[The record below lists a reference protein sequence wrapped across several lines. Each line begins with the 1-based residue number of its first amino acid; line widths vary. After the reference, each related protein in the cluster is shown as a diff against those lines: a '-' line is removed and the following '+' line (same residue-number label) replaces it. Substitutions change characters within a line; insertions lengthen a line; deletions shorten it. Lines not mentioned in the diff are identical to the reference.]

1 MLGFFGK
8 PKSKPKSIHDKDPPK
23 PPPPDTPVMS
33 EEDWKKYLDG
43 LLDRMNRYIIN
54 YIEAYENEFIKEPA
68 KIHLTGDPFIP
79 MESLNVFAGFGT
91 YMPSVVYGPIQTD
104 TTTGIQFR
112 LAELPGFGLLPFNQ
126 QFKNALRGQ
135 KRIGRDGIQN
145 KYKIYYAVCQGF
157 TSDHMPCTQHHNI
170 FYIAP
175 NTFFEK
181 ADETL
186 IANHYKP
193 ETVADQK
200 ALNAAVSV
208 PVTVTAASN
217 GPSGAA
223 GVGDIPLSP
232 IPPPAAAEAATATV
246 AAPTA
251 NNAAR
256 ANLAKRA
263 ELRGR
268 VAIIARK
275 SRRFE
280 FLEAAKTGNI
290 RVLELLLRNGL
301 VMTPELGKRALTY
314 ACEANQLEAARTL
327 IDYGAD
333 PTGVEVAAGHICK
346 PLLNGVK
353 GRSNRDNA
361 TRQLNE
367 SRVLQKAAE
376 FKNIRDRAAAVG
388 YNATLNDRPN
398 APTKGTFYFTNRATG
413 ETIWEL
419 PSATPRT
426 EWYEARTN
434 ENRVYYISANSE
446 QTVWDLPPG
455 GVVIRAPNAVEPNAV
470 EPVAPVAAPVSNV
483 KPVAELSPADKQS
496 IYAIFMVKYN
506 GEFLQ
511 NTNTAFQKIVP
522 LTGDNI
528 FYGRRGA
535 GEGSMPITPEELSSK
550 LLHRTI
556 FTPTEKNAKIAN
568 PDNPD
573 TDINVKVY
581 TTDIAINEGGNAK
594 NPRIIVGSVTAPLT
608 FYLGPP
614 TKLQRNAGGRRKSRK
629 RVSFRR
635 RPRSGTRRKFYRVKS
650 K

>member
-1 MLGFFGK
+1 MFGFSGK

-43 LLDRMNRYIIN
+43 LSDRMNRYIIK
-54 YIEAYENEFIKEPA
+54 YIEAYENEFIDRPA
-68 KIHLTGDPFIP
+68 KIRLTGDPFIP

-112 LAELPGFGLLPFNQ
+112 LAELPGFGLLPFNK
-126 QFKNALRGQ
+126 QFENALKGQ
-135 KRIGRDGIQN
+135 TLIGREKKYN
-145 KYKIYYAVCQGF
+145 RYKIYYAVCQGF
-157 TSDHMPCTQHHNI
+157 TSDHTPCKQHHNI

-175 NTFFEK
+175 KTFFEK

-186 IANHYKP
+186 IADHYKP

-200 ALNAAVSV
+200 ALNAAV
-208 PVTVTAASN
+208 TATATATSN
-217 GPSGAA
+217 GAAAA
-223 GVGDIPLSP
+223 GVGDIPLSR
-232 IPPPAAAEAATATV
+232 IPPPEATTATV

-314 ACEANQLEAARTL
+314 ACEAGQLETARTL

-333 PTGVEVAAGHICK
+333 PTGVEVVAGHVCK

-353 GRSNRDNA
+353 LRPNNA
-361 TRQLNE
+361 TR
-367 SRVLQKAAE
+367 RKAAE
-376 FKNIRDRAAAVG
+376 FKKIRDRAAAVG
-388 YNATLNDRPN
+388 YNATLNNRPN

-470 EPVAPVAAPVSNV
+470 EPVAPVAAPVYNV

-496 IYAIFMVKYN
+496 IYAIFKVDYN
-506 GEFLQ
+506 GAFLQ
-511 NTNTAFQKIVP
+511 NANTAFQKIVP
-522 LTGDNI
+522 LTKENT

-535 GEGSMPITPEELSSK
+535 GEGSMPITSEELSSK

-556 FTPTEKNAKIAN
+556 FTSTEKYGKIAN
-568 PDNPD
+568 PANPD

-581 TTDIAINEGGNAK
+581 TTGIDINEGGDPK

-614 TKLQRNAGGRRKSRK
+614 TKLQHNSGGRRKSRK